1 MSSALAAGPATA
13 RHRQG
18 GQQDDAQSV
27 DHGVLPFFVGA
38 ELRGRCGIVS
48 GALGRGQPR
57 DEAPSRPQLFRLRRE
72 PFGYRRRPRRVPT
85 GEGGSDGYDD
95 VAPPPC
101 VRSRHGAGDA
111 GVASGARRRAVGVA
125 QEFRAA
131 DLRQLCGQLGQKGIQ
146 LDSASAVRRYF
157 TPGLASLILEDGAAA
172 HARGEPPSLDGDAFV
187 GKQDWDIAD
196 LSVDVKESGARAT
209 AVVSFTDA
217 GKAGKVVVELLKVGE
232 SWRIA
237 DIQWD
242 SGTLRGLY
250 RKK

>member
-1 MSSALAAGPATA
+1 MAMTTSRRRLAFALALVLATPASLQA
-13 RHRQG
+13 R
-18 GQQDDAQSV
+18 
-27 DHGVLPFFVGA
+27 GA
-38 ELRGRCGIVS
+38 E
-48 GALGRGQPR
+48 
-57 DEAPSRPQLFRLRRE
+57 PSASPKSF
-72 PFGYRRRPRRVPT
+72 
-85 GEGGSDGYDD
+85 
-95 VAPPPC
+95 
-101 VRSRHGAGDA
+101 VRQIY
-111 GVASGARRRAVGVA
+111 ASYVGNSA
-125 QEFRAA
+125 
-131 DLRQLCGQLGQKGIQ
+131 KGIQ
-146 LDSASAVRRYF
+146 LDSASTVRRYF
-157 TPGLASLILEDGAAA
+157 TPGLAYLILEDSAAA

>member
-1 MSSALAAGPATA
+1 MAMTTSRRRLAFALALVLAMPASLMA
-13 RHRQG
+13 R
-18 GQQDDAQSV
+18 
-27 DHGVLPFFVGA
+27 GA
-38 ELRGRCGIVS
+38 E
-48 GALGRGQPR
+48 
-57 DEAPSRPQLFRLRRE
+57 PS
-72 PFGYRRRPRRVPT
+72 
-85 GEGGSDGYDD
+85 
-95 VAPPPC
+95 
-101 VRSRHGAGDA
+101 
-111 GVASGARRRAVGVA
+111 ASPKSFVHQIYASYVGNSA
-125 QEFRAA
+125 
-131 DLRQLCGQLGQKGIQ
+131 KGIQ

-157 TPGLASLILEDGAAA
+157 TPGLAYLILEDGAAA

-196 LSVDVKESGARAT
+196 LSVHVKESGARAT